1 MKRKTEILVK
11 SDYED
16 GTVYEYSKSAS
27 GIELKFDEFME
38 MFISIASQLYSKSL
52 VDEYFN
58 D

>member
-16 GTVYEYSKSAS
+16 GTVYEYSQSAS
-27 GIELKFDEFME
+27 GIELKFDEFIE

>member
-1 MKRKTEILVK
+1 MKRKTGILVK

-16 GTVYEYSKSAS
+16 GTVYEYSQSAS

-38 MFISIASQLYSKSL
+38 MFISTASQLYSKSL

>member
-16 GTVYEYSKSAS
+16 GTVYEYSQSAS
-27 GIELKFDEFME
+27 GLELNFDEFME